1 MRVQSVMTAS
11 LVLSELLEQLAQQ
24 LEYHGHWQITAP
36 SIADLSS
43 TEPFS
48 IDTLSATEWLQWIFI
63 PKMNLLISHGQP
75 TPKGFSIAPYI
86 EEALKNVDG
95 YIEIVRLCHAI
106 DALGK

>member
-24 LEYHGHWQITAP
+24 LDYHGHWQITAP

-63 PKMNLLISHGQP
+63 PKMNQLISHGQP

-86 EEALKNVDG
+86 EEALKDVEG
-95 YIEIVRLCHAI
+95 YNEIVRLCHAI
-106 DALGK
+106 DVLGK